1 MKTNRVIINVFIL
14 IMISLS
20 AFSQKN
26 PVDKLFEKYGGK
38 DGFTTI
44 LISSKMFSMFS
55 DMEAGDDEINKM
67 IKNIESIKILTTED
81 ESLLDPGINFYKEIM
96 NELSLDEY
104 EELMVVKEKDQ
115 DIKFLVK
122 EKGDIIVELLLVIGG
137 EGNNALISI
146 RGIIDLKS
154 ISRLSKSLNVQG
166 LDELEKIDEKEH

>member
-1 MKTNRVIINVFIL
+1 MKTNRIIINAFIL

-20 AFSQKN
+20 AFSQRN

-38 DGFTTI
+38 DGFTTV

-55 DMEAGDDEINKM
+55 DMEAGDDDINKM
-67 IKNIESIKILTTED
+67 IKNIESIKILTTDD

-122 EKGDIIVELLLVIGG
+122 EKEDVIVELLLVIGG
-137 EGNNALISI
+137 KGNNALISI
-146 RGIIDLKS
+146 RGIIDLRS
-154 ISRLSKSLNVQG
+154 ISKLSKSMNIEG
-166 LDELEKIDEKEH
+166 LEKLEEIDEKEQ

>member
-1 MKTNRVIINVFIL
+1 MKTNRVIVNAFIL

-38 DGFTTI
+38 DGFTTV
-44 LISSKMFSMFS
+44 LISSKMFSIFS
-55 DMEAGDDEINKM
+55 DMEAGDDDINKM
-67 IKNIESIKILTTED
+67 IKNIESIKILTTDD

-122 EKGDIIVELLLVIGG
+122 EKEDIIVELLLVIGG
-137 EGNNALISI
+137 KGNNALISI
-146 RGIIDLKS
+146 RGIIDMKS
-154 ISRLSKSLNVQG
+154 ISKLSKSMNIEG
-166 LDELEKIDEKEH
+166 LEKLEEIDEKEQ

>member
-1 MKTNRVIINVFIL
+1 MKTNRFIINVFIL

-166 LDELEKIDEKEH
+166 LDELEKIDEKEQ

>member
-1 MKTNRVIINVFIL
+1 MKTNRVIVNAFIL

-20 AFSQKN
+20 AFSQRN

-38 DGFTTI
+38 DGFTTV

-55 DMEAGDDEINKM
+55 DMEAGDDDINKM

-122 EKGDIIVELLLVIGG
+122 EKEDIIVELLLVIGG
-137 EGNNALISI
+137 KGNNALISI

-154 ISRLSKSLNVQG
+154 ISKLSKSMNIEG
-166 LDELEKIDEKEH
+166 LEKLEEIDEKEQ

>member
-1 MKTNRVIINVFIL
+1 MKTNRVIFNAFIL

-44 LISSKMFSMFS
+44 IISSKMFSMFS
-55 DMEAGDDEINKM
+55 DVEAGDDEINAM
-67 IKNIESIKILTTED
+67 IKNIESIKILTTDD

-96 NELSLDEY
+96 DELSLDEY

-115 DIKFLVK
+115 DIKFLIK
-122 EKGDIIVELLLVIGG
+122 EKEDVIVELLLVIGG
-137 EGNNALISI
+137 KGNNALISI

-166 LDELEKIDEKEH
+166 LDELEKIDEKEQ

>member
-1 MKTNRVIINVFIL
+1 MKTNRVIFNAFIL

-44 LISSKMFSMFS
+44 IISSKMFSMFS
-55 DMEAGDDEINKM
+55 DVEAGDDEINAM
-67 IKNIESIKILTTED
+67 IKNIESIKILTTDD

-96 NELSLDEY
+96 DELSLDEY

-115 DIKFLVK
+115 DIKFLIK
-122 EKGDIIVELLLVIGG
+122 EKEDVIVELLLVIGG
-137 EGNNALISI
+137 KGNNALISI

>member
-1 MKTNRVIINVFIL
+1 MKTNRVIVNAFIL

-20 AFSQKN
+20 AFSQRN

-38 DGFTTI
+38 DGFTTV

-55 DMEAGDDEINKM
+55 DMEAGDDDINKM
-67 IKNIESIKILTTED
+67 IKNIESIKILSTDD
-81 ESLLDPGINFYKEIM
+81 ESLLNPGINFYKEIM
-96 NELSLDEY
+96 NELSFDEY

-122 EKGDIIVELLLVIGG
+122 EKEDIIVELLLVIGG
-137 EGNNALISI
+137 KGNNALISI

-154 ISRLSKSLNVQG
+154 ISKLSKSMNIEG
-166 LDELEKIDEKEH
+166 LEKLEKIDEKEK